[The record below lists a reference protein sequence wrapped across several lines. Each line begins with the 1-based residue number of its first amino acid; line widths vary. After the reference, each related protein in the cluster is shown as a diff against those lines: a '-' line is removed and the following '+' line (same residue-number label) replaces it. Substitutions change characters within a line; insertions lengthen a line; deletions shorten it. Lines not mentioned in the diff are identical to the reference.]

1 MFGGWK
7 CRFSLTADLWTSN
20 QNTGYMVITCHYIDE
35 DWKVQKL
42 IIKFSVVKTSHD
54 GFNLYSVM
62 LKVIRYYN
70 IEGKL
75 FSITLDNASANK
87 SMMDLLQENLL
98 VKSMLHCNVDLFHVR
113 CAAHVLNLIV
123 NMA

>member
-1 MFGGWK
+1 
-7 CRFSLTADLWTSN
+7 
-20 QNTGYMVITCHYIDE
+20 MVITCHYIDE

-42 IIKFSVVKTSHD
+42 IIKFSVVKTPHD

-62 LKVIRYYN
+62 LKAIRYYN
-70 IEGKL
+70 IEDKL

-98 VKSMLHCNVDLFHVR
+98 AKSMLHCNGDLFHVC

-123 NMA
+123 KDGLEVIDGVINDIRER

>member
-1 MFGGWK
+1 
-7 CRFSLTADLWTSN
+7 
-20 QNTGYMVITCHYIDE
+20 MVIICHYIDE

-42 IIKFSVVKTSHD
+42 IIKFYVVKTSHD

-98 VKSMLHCNVDLFHVR
+98 AKSMLHCNGDLFHVH